1 MATDLEEN
9 IVFRSA
15 PRGEGL
21 RYIIAEV
28 KSATA
33 ADTVT
38 FDELTAIKD
47 TIALRLDTGA
57 EVDCTEATN
66 VVTVGAGPASTPMMI
81 CVSGW

>member
-1 MATDLEEN
+1 MGILTEN
-9 IVFRSA
+9 VVYRSA

-33 ADTVT
+33 ADTVV
-38 FDELTAIKD
+38 FSELTAIKD
-47 TIALRLDTGA
+47 TVAIRLDTG
-57 EVDCTEATN
+57 VDTPCTEATN
-66 VVTVGAGPASTPMMI
+66 IVTIGAGPATTPMLI

>member
-1 MATDLEEN
+1 MAALTAN
-9 IVFRSA
+9 IVYRSA

-21 RYIIAEV
+21 RYVIAEA

-33 ADTVT
+33 GDTWTVT
-38 FDELTAIKD
+38 EYTAIKD
-47 TIALRLDTGA
+47 TVCIRLDTGA

-66 VVTVGAGPASTPMMI
+66 VVTVGAGPASTPLMF

>member
-1 MATDLEEN
+1 MTDQTEN
-9 IVFRSA
+9 IVYRSA

-38 FDELTAIKD
+38 FSELTAIKD
-47 TIALRLDTGA
+47 TVCIRLDTGT

-66 VVTVGAGPASTPMMI
+66 VVTVGAGPASTPLMV
-81 CVSGW
+81 CVAGW

>member
-1 MATDLEEN
+1 MATLTAN
-9 IVFRSA
+9 IVYRSA

-28 KSATA
+28 KSATD
-33 ADTVT
+33 ADTWTV
-38 FDELTAIKD
+38 DELTAIKD

-66 VVTVGAGPASTPMMI
+66 VVTIGAGPSTTPMMI
-81 CVSGW
+81 CVTGW